1 MLVIN
6 KIVKWNI
13 FLVIFLAFLAACS
26 SSDNNSLNEKV
37 KIKIT
42 DGYFLLPPPG
52 RSVTAGYLNI
62 QNNSEKDI
70 TLIGIDADK
79 FSTIEVH
86 EHRHE
91 DGIMKMR
98 KVDNLMIPSKR
109 SIVMRPGGYHLM
121 IFGITEDFVVD
132 DVVDMNLKFYPD
144 QFISTQLIAK

>member
-52 RSVTAGYLNI
+52 RSVTGGYLNI

-86 EHRHE
+86 EHRQE
-91 DGIMKMR
+91 DGIMQMR
-98 KVDNLMIPSKR
+98 KVDNLMIPSKG

-121 IFGITEDFVVD
+121 IFGITKDFVVD
-132 DVVDMNLKFYPD
+132 DVVDVNLKFYPD
-144 QFISTQLIAK
+144 QVISTQLIAK

>member
-86 EHRHE
+86 EHRQE
-91 DGIMKMR
+91 DGIMQMR
-98 KVDNLMIPSKR
+98 KVDNLMIPSKG

-121 IFGITEDFVVD
+121 IFGITKDFVVD
-132 DVVDMNLKFYPD
+132 DVVDVNLKFYPD
-144 QFISTQLIAK
+144 QVISTQLIAK

>member
-42 DGYFLLPPPG
+42 DGYFLLPLPG

-79 FSTIEVH
+79 F
-86 EHRHE
+86 
-91 DGIMKMR
+91 
-98 KVDNLMIPSKR
+98 
-109 SIVMRPGGYHLM
+109 
-121 IFGITEDFVVD
+121 
-132 DVVDMNLKFYPD
+132 FYY
-144 QFISTQLIAK
+144 

>member
-1 MLVIN
+1 M
-6 KIVKWNI
+6 
-13 FLVIFLAFLAACS
+13 
-26 SSDNNSLNEKV
+26 NEKV

-91 DGIMKMR
+91 DGIMQMR
-98 KVDNLMIPSKR
+98 KVDNLIISPKE

-121 IFGITEDFVVD
+121 IFGISEDFVVN
-132 DVVDMNLKFYPD
+132 DVVNMNLKFYPD
-144 QFISTQLIAK
+144 QIFSTKLIAK